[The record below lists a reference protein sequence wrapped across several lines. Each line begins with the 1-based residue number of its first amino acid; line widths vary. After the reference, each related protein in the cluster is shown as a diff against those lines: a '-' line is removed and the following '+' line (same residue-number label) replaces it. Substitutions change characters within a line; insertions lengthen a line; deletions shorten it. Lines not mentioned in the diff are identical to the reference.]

1 MKIHIWRSSRAP
13 ESPGDEAPARRLP
26 KLRESSLTYLRTFG
40 RDPLS
45 APGTYFDRLGETF
58 ELSLLGTRFV
68 LSRDPTWFDEV
79 LVKQAKA
86 FDKDRTT
93 KNLGTLMGQGLLVND
108 GPKWRERRRLLSPP
122 FLPREVRTHLGA
134 FARAARQELASWR
147 PGLVIDLHAA
157 MARLTMKVALGSLF
171 GYESTQGEHF
181 ETHMAAAMRYFEGIA
196 GTQVPLPTWIPTG
209 TNRAFV
215 HARTELR
222 ALAARLIDRP
232 AGDGTALATLQAEW
246 AEGKLTRKDVQD
258 EVMTL
263 LVAGHETSALSLT
276 YLLAEL
282 GLVQEL
288 QEPIASEALAFDDP
302 PTLSDVTRRGALQR
316 AVLEGL
322 RLYPVAWAVGRE
334 ATQDVHV
341 DDQLIERGTQV
352 YLFQWSMQRSSRYFD
367 RPLQFWPERFADSPP
382 PNLGKGAFAPFGLGP
397 RICVGQQFALAQISV
412 TLSEVLRAYRVETV
426 SPYPPRLRASI
437 TARPRDPVLIR
448 VRPRRPC

>member
-1 MKIHIWRSSRAP
+1 MKIHTWRSSTAA
-13 ESPGDEAPARRLP
+13 EGPGDESLGRPLP
-26 KLRESSLTYLRTFG
+26 QLRESSLKYLRTFG

-68 LSRDPTWFDEV
+68 LTRDPSWFDEV

-108 GPKWRERRRLLSPP
+108 GPKWRERRRMLSPP
-122 FLPREVRTHLGA
+122 FLPREVQTHLGA

-147 PGLVIDLHAA
+147 PGHVIDLHAA

-171 GYESTQGEHF
+171 GHDSEQSEHF
-181 ETHMAAAMRYFEGIA
+181 ERHMAAAMRYFEGVA

-209 TNRAFV
+209 VNRAFL
-215 HARTELR
+215 HARAQLR

-232 AGDGTALATLQAEW
+232 APDGTVLATLQA
-246 AEGKLTRKDVQD
+246 AGAQGKLTRKDIQD

-288 QEPIASEALAFDDP
+288 QEPIAAEALAFEDP
-302 PTLSDVTRRGALQR
+302 PTLADVTRRGALQR

-334 ATQDVHV
+334 ATEDVHV
-341 DDQLIERGTQV
+341 GGHRIERGTQV
-352 YLFQWSMQRSSRYFD
+352 YLFQWSMQRSSRYFEK
-367 RPLQFWPERFADSPP
+367 PLEFWPDRFAQHAPP
-382 PNLGKGAFAPFGLGP
+382 SMGKGAFAPFGLGP
-397 RICVGQQFALAQISV
+397 RICVGQQFALSQIAV
-412 TLSEVLRAYRVETV
+412 TLGEVLRVVRVETI

-448 VRPRRPC
+448 VRPRGPC